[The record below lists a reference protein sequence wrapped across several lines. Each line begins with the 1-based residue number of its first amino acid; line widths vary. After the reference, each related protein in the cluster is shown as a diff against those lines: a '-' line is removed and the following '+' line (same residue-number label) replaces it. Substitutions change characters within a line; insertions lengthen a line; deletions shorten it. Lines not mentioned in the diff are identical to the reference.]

1 MSNVHFTLVFS
12 RGYSSDSKPIDAPA
26 SRPIGVG
33 ETIPSSTSVQETD
46 LEATAAI
53 TRQEG
58 KAFWRVA
65 NAGTDDVYVAFAE
78 AGDLTTQ
85 THVKEQGFLMPAGS
99 TEYFHFTQYGEVGV
113 VINV

>member
-26 SRPIGVG
+26 SRPIGTG
-33 ETIPSSTSVQETD
+33 ETIVSSASIQETD

-65 NAGTDDVYVAFAE
+65 VSGTDDVYVAFN
-78 AGDLTTQ
+78 LTGELVTQ
-85 THVKEQGFLMPAGS
+85 ADVKEAGFLMLAGS